1 MIKYTVIIHEQED
14 EDGDVADGYW
24 AEVRECPGC
33 VSQGDTLEEMFQMVG
48 EALSLWL
55 EVKAEKGSENDENK
69 PWSHSHVG
77 N

>member
-1 MIKYTVIIHEQED
+1 MIKYTVIIHESED
-14 EDGDVADGYW
+14 EGRKGGYW

-33 VSQGDTLEEMFQMVG
+33 VSQGDTLEEMFQMIG

-55 EVKAEKGSENDENK
+55 EVKAEKDAETE
-69 PWSHSHVG
+69 SHSHVD